1 MFFQKMVFYEYPI
14 LVIFG
19 QFWLF
24 KANFGPEISKEYLFQ
39 LFRCKKNDRIKKSG
53 SIWLFQKSGSQG
65 HPKATMGQKKTLK
78 GPRRAKI
85 GTNASHLVQLTTF
98 GPKKT
103 NSNRTPSRSVPF
115 TWNQPSTQSLI
126 MTSMN
131 GDDK

>member
-1 MFFQKMVFYEYPI
+1 MQFSSNLGVMFFQKMAFYKYPI

-65 HPKATMGQKKTLK
+65 HPKATMGQKN
-78 GPRRAKI
+78 P
-85 GTNASHLVQLTTF
+85 
-98 GPKKT
+98 
-103 NSNRTPSRSVPF
+103 
-115 TWNQPSTQSLI
+115 
-126 MTSMN
+126 
-131 GDDK
+131 